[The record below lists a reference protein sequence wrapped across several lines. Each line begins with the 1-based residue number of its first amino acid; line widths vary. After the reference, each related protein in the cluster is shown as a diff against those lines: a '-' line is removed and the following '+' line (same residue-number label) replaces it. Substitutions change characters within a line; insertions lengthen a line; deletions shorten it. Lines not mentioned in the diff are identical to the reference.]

1 INPGRRKG
9 DVQMKVY
16 GITGGAGTGKSEV
29 IKMLQQNFGGCVI
42 MSDEVA
48 RELMQKG
55 NISYQLIVEYFGRDI
70 LMDDGEIDRKKLA
83 DHVFNNKEALEK
95 LNSMTHPYVKDE
107 IRKLIAEAEASGEC
121 RFVALESAI
130 LLECGYEDIC
140 DEFWYVYTK
149 PEIRR
154 QRMKE
159 TRNYSDEKV
168 DSVMRNQQPDEV
180 FFEQCSFV
188 IKNNTT
194 LSDVYAQLKKKLDQ
208 Q

>member
-1 INPGRRKG
+1 
-9 DVQMKVY
+9 MKVY

-95 LNSMTHPYVKDE
+95 LNNMTHPYVKDE

>member
-1 INPGRRKG
+1 
-9 DVQMKVY
+9 MKVY

-70 LMDDGEIDRKKLA
+70 LMDDGEIDRKRLA

-95 LNSMTHPYVKDE
+95 LNSMTHPDVKDE

-194 LSDVYAQLKKKLDQ
+194 LSDVYAQLKEKLDQ

>member
-1 INPGRRKG
+1 
-9 DVQMKVY
+9 MKVY

-29 IKMLQQNFGGCVI
+29 IKMLQENFGGCVI

-180 FFEQCSFV
+180 FFEKCSFV

-194 LSDVYAQLKKKLDQ
+194 LSDVYAQLKEKLDQ

>member
-1 INPGRRKG
+1 
-9 DVQMKVY
+9 MKVY
-16 GITGGAGTGKSEV
+16 GITGGVGTGKSEV

-194 LSDVYAQLKKKLDQ
+194 LSDVYAQLKEKLEQ

>member
-1 INPGRRKG
+1 
-9 DVQMKVY
+9 
-16 GITGGAGTGKSEV
+16 
-29 IKMLQQNFGGCVI
+29 

-107 IRKLIAEAEASGEC
+107 IRKLIAEAEASGGC

-194 LSDVYAQLKKKLDQ
+194 LSDVYAQLKEKLDQ

>member
-1 INPGRRKG
+1 
-9 DVQMKVY
+9 MKVY

-194 LSDVYAQLKKKLDQ
+194 VSDVYAQLKEKLDQ

>member
-1 INPGRRKG
+1 
-9 DVQMKVY
+9 MKVY

-29 IKMLQQNFGGCVI
+29 IKMLQENFGGCVI

-180 FFEQCSFV
+180 FFKQCSFV

-194 LSDVYAQLKKKLDQ
+194 LSDVYAQLKEKLDQ

>member
-1 INPGRRKG
+1 
-9 DVQMKVY
+9 M
-16 GITGGAGTGKSEV
+16 
-29 IKMLQQNFGGCVI
+29 
-42 MSDEVA
+42 
-48 RELMQKG
+48 
-55 NISYQLIVEYFGRDI
+55 
-70 LMDDGEIDRKKLA
+70 
-83 DHVFNNKEALEK
+83 
-95 LNSMTHPYVKDE
+95 
-107 IRKLIAEAEASGEC
+107 IAEADGFPVSVVLWRWNLPFFLNADMKISVMNSGMC
-121 RFVALESAI
+121 I
-130 LLECGYEDIC
+130 L
-140 DEFWYVYTK
+140 K

-194 LSDVYAQLKKKLDQ
+194 LSDVYAQLKEKLDQ

>member
-1 INPGRRKG
+1 
-9 DVQMKVY
+9 MKVY

-95 LNSMTHPYVKDE
+95 LNSMTHPYVKDG

-194 LSDVYAQLKKKLDQ
+194 LSDVYAQLKEKLDQ

>member
-1 INPGRRKG
+1 
-9 DVQMKVY
+9 MKVY

-48 RELMQKG
+48 KELMQKG

-140 DEFWYVYTK
+140 DEFWNVYTK

-194 LSDVYAQLKKKLDQ
+194 LSDVYAQLKEKLEQ

>member
-1 INPGRRKG
+1 
-9 DVQMKVY
+9 MKVY

-83 DHVFNNKEALEK
+83 DHVFNHKEALEK
-95 LNSMTHPYVKDE
+95 LNSMTHPYVKEE

-194 LSDVYAQLKKKLDQ
+194 LSDVYAQLKEKLDQ

>member
-1 INPGRRKG
+1 
-9 DVQMKVY
+9 MY
-16 GITGGAGTGKSEV
+16 GITGAAGTGKSEV
-29 IKMLQQNFGGCVI
+29 IKMLQENFGGCVI

-180 FFEQCSFV
+180 FFKQCSFV
-188 IKNNTT
+188 IENNTT
-194 LSDVYAQLKKKLDQ
+194 LSDVYDQLKEKLDQ

>member
-1 INPGRRKG
+1 
-9 DVQMKVY
+9 MKVY

-168 DSVMRNQQPDEV
+168 ASVMRNQQPDEV
-180 FFEQCSFV
+180 FFKQCSFV
-188 IKNNTT
+188 IENNTT
-194 LSDVYAQLKKKLDQ
+194 LSDVYDQLKEKLDQ

>member
-1 INPGRRKG
+1 
-9 DVQMKVY
+9 MKVY

-29 IKMLQQNFGGCVI
+29 IKMLHQNFGGCVI

-194 LSDVYAQLKKKLDQ
+194 LSDVYAQLKEKLDQ

>member
-1 INPGRRKG
+1 
-9 DVQMKVY
+9 MKVY

-29 IKMLQQNFGGCVI
+29 IKMLQQNFGGCVV

-180 FFEQCSFV
+180 FFKQCSFV
-188 IKNNTT
+188 IENNTT
-194 LSDVYAQLKKKLDQ
+194 LSDVYDQLKEKLDQ

>member
-1 INPGRRKG
+1 
-9 DVQMKVY
+9 MKVY

-188 IKNNTT
+188 VKNNTT

>member
-1 INPGRRKG
+1 
-9 DVQMKVY
+9 MKVY

-95 LNSMTHPYVKDE
+95 LNSLTHQYVKDE

-194 LSDVYAQLKKKLDQ
+194 LSDVYAQLKEKLDQ

>member
-1 INPGRRKG
+1 
-9 DVQMKVY
+9 MY

-29 IKMLQQNFGGCVI
+29 IKMLQENFGGCVI

-55 NISYQLIVEYFGRDI
+55 NISYQLSVEYFGRDI

-180 FFEQCSFV
+180 FFKQCSFV
-188 IKNNTT
+188 IENNTT
-194 LSDVYAQLKKKLDQ
+194 LSDVYDQLKEKLDQ

>member
-1 INPGRRKG
+1 
-9 DVQMKVY
+9 MKVY

-29 IKMLQQNFGGCVI
+29 IKMLQENFSGCVI

-188 IKNNTT
+188 IENNTT
-194 LSDVYAQLKKKLDQ
+194 LSDVYDQLKEKLDQ

>member
-1 INPGRRKG
+1 
-9 DVQMKVY
+9 MKVY

-70 LMDDGEIDRKKLA
+70 LRDDGEIDRKKLA

-194 LSDVYAQLKKKLDQ
+194 LSDVYAQLKEKLEQ

>member
-1 INPGRRKG
+1 
-9 DVQMKVY
+9 MKVY

-29 IKMLQQNFGGCVI
+29 IKMLQENFGGCVI

-55 NISYQLIVEYFGRDI
+55 NICYQLIVEYFGRDI

-95 LNSMTHPYVKDE
+95 LNSMTHPYVKNE

-188 IKNNTT
+188 IENNTT
-194 LSDVYAQLKKKLDQ
+194 LSDVYDQLKEKLDQ

>member
-1 INPGRRKG
+1 
-9 DVQMKVY
+9 MKVY

-29 IKMLQQNFGGCVI
+29 IKMLQENFGGCVI

-95 LNSMTHPYVKDE
+95 LNSMTHPYVKEE

-194 LSDVYAQLKKKLDQ
+194 LSDVYAQLKEKLDQ

>member
-1 INPGRRKG
+1 
-9 DVQMKVY
+9 MKVY

-107 IRKLIAEAEASGEC
+107 IRQLIAEAEASGEC

-168 DSVMRNQQPDEV
+168 DSVMRNQQPDEA

-194 LSDVYAQLKKKLDQ
+194 LSDVYAQLKEKLDQ

>member
-1 INPGRRKG
+1 
-9 DVQMKVY
+9 MKVY

-180 FFEQCSFV
+180 FFEKCSFV

-194 LSDVYAQLKKKLDQ
+194 LSDVYAQLKEKLDQ

>member
-1 INPGRRKG
+1 
-9 DVQMKVY
+9 MKVY

-159 TRNYSDEKV
+159 TWNYSDEKV

-194 LSDVYAQLKKKLDQ
+194 LSDVYAQLKEKLEQ

>member
-1 INPGRRKG
+1 
-9 DVQMKVY
+9 MKVY

-55 NISYQLIVEYFGRDI
+55 NISYQLIVEYFCRDI

-194 LSDVYAQLKKKLDQ
+194 LSDVYAQLKEKLEQ

>member
-1 INPGRRKG
+1 
-9 DVQMKVY
+9 MKVY

-29 IKMLQQNFGGCVI
+29 IKMLQENFGGCVI

-55 NISYQLIVEYFGRDI
+55 NISYQLIVEYFGKDI

-188 IKNNTT
+188 IENNTT
-194 LSDVYAQLKKKLDQ
+194 LSDVYDQLKEKLDQ

>member
-1 INPGRRKG
+1 
-9 DVQMKVY
+9 MKVY

-194 LSDVYAQLKKKLDQ
+194 LSDVYAQLK
-208 Q
+208 

>member
-1 INPGRRKG
+1 
-9 DVQMKVY
+9 MKVY

-29 IKMLQQNFGGCVI
+29 IKMLQENFGGCVI

-70 LMDDGEIDRKKLA
+70 LRDDGEIDRKKLA
-83 DHVFNNKEALEK
+83 DYVFNNKEALEK

-121 RFVALESAI
+121 CFVALESAI

-194 LSDVYAQLKKKLDQ
+194 LSDVYAQLKEKLDQ

>member
-1 INPGRRKG
+1 
-9 DVQMKVY
+9 MKVY

-95 LNSMTHPYVKDE
+95 LNSMTHPYVKNE

-188 IKNNTT
+188 IENNTT
-194 LSDVYAQLKKKLDQ
+194 LSDVYAQLKEKLDQ

>member
-1 INPGRRKG
+1 
-9 DVQMKVY
+9 MKVY

-95 LNSMTHPYVKDE
+95 LNSMTHPYVKEE
-107 IRKLIAEAEASGEC
+107 IRKLIEEAEASGEC

-194 LSDVYAQLKKKLDQ
+194 LSDVYAQLKEKLDQ

>member
-1 INPGRRKG
+1 
-9 DVQMKVY
+9 MKVY

-188 IKNNTT
+188 IKNNAK
-194 LSDVYAQLKKKLDQ
+194 LSDVYAQFTEKLDQ

>member
-1 INPGRRKG
+1 
-9 DVQMKVY
+9 MKVY

-29 IKMLQQNFGGCVI
+29 IKMLQENFGGCVI

-70 LMDDGEIDRKKLA
+70 LMDDGKIDRKKLA

-194 LSDVYAQLKKKLDQ
+194 LSDVYAQLKEKLDQ

>member
-1 INPGRRKG
+1 
-9 DVQMKVY
+9 MKVY

-29 IKMLQQNFGGCVI
+29 IKMLQENFGGCVI

-55 NISYQLIVEYFGRDI
+55 NISYQLIVEYFGKDI

-180 FFEQCSFV
+180 FFKQCSFV
-188 IKNNTT
+188 IENNTT
-194 LSDVYAQLKKKLDQ
+194 LSDVYDQLKEKLDQ

>member
-1 INPGRRKG
+1 
-9 DVQMKVY
+9 MKVY

-29 IKMLQQNFGGCVI
+29 IKMLQENFGGCVI

-149 PEIRR
+149 SEIRR

-194 LSDVYAQLKKKLDQ
+194 LSDVYAQLKEKLDQ

>member
-1 INPGRRKG
+1 
-9 DVQMKVY
+9 MKVY

-29 IKMLQQNFGGCVI
+29 IKMLQENFGGCVI

-168 DSVMRNQQPDEV
+168 DSVMRNQQPDEA

-188 IKNNTT
+188 IENNTT
-194 LSDVYAQLKKKLDQ
+194 LSDVYDQLKEKLDQ

>member
-1 INPGRRKG
+1 
-9 DVQMKVY
+9 MKVY

-29 IKMLQQNFGGCVI
+29 IKMLQENFGGCVI

-55 NISYQLIVEYFGRDI
+55 NISYQLIGEYFGRDI

-188 IKNNTT
+188 IENNTT
-194 LSDVYAQLKKKLDQ
+194 LSDVYDQLKEKLDQ

>member
-1 INPGRRKG
+1 
-9 DVQMKVY
+9 MKVY

-107 IRKLIAEAEASGEC
+107 IRKLIAVAEASGEC

-159 TRNYSDEKV
+159 RRNYSDEKV